1 MTVEKLPPRRPFW
14 QLQRERGNEGEKL
27 KLTAIKLSH
36 RCRTQAVRK
45 PSTRAAWRGL
55 EWRRTALV
63 CVGASLA
70 AAQPAITVTPCIL
83 PVRWWTEPG
92 KYARRR
98 RISRSDHR
106 GCARRSAV
114 ERALSRPRER
124 RACSGMRPWSRRAAR
139 FLAKFARV
147 VQTFVPNLLV
157 RTSCSLQSR
166 ASAD

>member
-63 CVGASLA
+63 LRGRLIGSGATRNYGDALHITRSLMNGA
-70 AAQPAITVTPCIL
+70 WEICKASSHF
-83 PVRWWTEPG
+83 PV
-92 KYARRR
+92 
-98 RISRSDHR
+98 
-106 GCARRSAV
+106 
-114 ERALSRPRER
+114 
-124 RACSGMRPWSRRAAR
+124 
-139 FLAKFARV
+139 
-147 VQTFVPNLLV
+147 
-157 RTSCSLQSR
+157 
-166 ASAD
+166 